1 MNLSKKKATDA
12 QDDLS
17 RLSLRR
23 RQEVQEQQE
32 KNKKHRVYAVIAV
45 VAAILVAALLIWDSG
60 VIQRNAPA
68 YTVGGQSYSVT
79 DVDYYFYNEYNNVA
93 AYGEYVGLD
102 TSVSLKEQDYNE
114 DQTWYDYLLEQAY
127 SSLSEVSA
135 LTSAA
140 KEDGYTISE
149 EGQANID
156 QTIESLKSAADQ
168 YGITEASYLNY
179 TYGRYMTPSAFK
191 KAVTEYYLAQDYAA
205 HVTDNIEVTEEDMD
219 TYYQENSAALDT
231 FDYEAYLLTIDLET
245 QYDDEGN
252 ALDFDPEE
260 LAAAQETLKTQANQL
275 KAAVE
280 AGDEDQVASVVAET
294 GASDLSNLSSSSLS
308 YYNFG
313 TWLSDESRKAGD
325 VGLVEETRTDSSGEE
340 YLYGYYVV
348 KFNSRTL
355 DDYHGVDFYNLL
367 IQADAITSDDE
378 NTDTTSTETTAA
390 ETEYDW
396 DTALSEIEALEEQW
410 LADGGDAESF
420 LAMAEENTD
429 GSTTTYTNVAKDSQN
444 TEVNDWLFGS
454 EHEVGDYDIIKD
466 ETLHGY
472 RLVYFNGY
480 NELPYWQTI
489 AKSALQS
496 ERYQD
501 WLAGEKEGQETSSTF
516 LIDYVGK

>member
-12 QDDLS
+12 RDDLS
-17 RLSLRR
+17 KLSLRR

-32 KNKKHRVYAVIAV
+32 KNRKHRIYAV
-45 VAAILVAALLIWDSG
+45 VAVVVAILVAALLIWDSG

-68 YTVGGQSYSVT
+68 YTVGDQSYSVT

-114 DQTWYDYLLEQAY
+114 EQTWFDYLLEQAY
-127 SSLSEVSA
+127 SALSDVSA

-140 KEDGYTISE
+140 KEAGYTISE

-156 QTIESLKSAADQ
+156 EMIASVKSAADQ

-179 TYGRYMTPSAFK
+179 AYGRYMTPSAFK
-191 KAVTEYYLAQDYAA
+191 KAVTEYCLAQDYAA
-205 HVTDNIEVTEEDMD
+205 NVLENIEVSEEDMD
-219 TYYQENSAALDT
+219 TYYQENAAALDT
-231 FDYEAYLLTIDLET
+231 FDYEAYLLTINLET
-245 QYDDEGN
+245 EYDDEGN

-260 LAAAQETLKTQANQL
+260 LAAAQETLKTQADQL
-275 KAAVE
+275 QAAVE
-280 AGDEDQVASVVAET
+280 AGDEEEVASVVAET

-313 TWLSDESRKAGD
+313 TWLSDEAREAGD
-325 VGLVEETRTDSSGEE
+325 VGLVEETRTDSNEEE

-348 KFNSRTL
+348 KFNGRSL

-367 IQADAITSDDE
+367 IQADTITSEDE
-378 NTDTTSTETTAA
+378 DTDTASTDTTTA

-429 GSTTTYTNVAKDSQN
+429 GSTTSYTNVAKDSQN
-444 TEVNDWLFGS
+444 AEVNDWLFNTQ
-454 EHEVGDYDIIKD
+454 HEVGDYEIIQD

-480 NELPYWQTI
+480 NDLAYWQTV
-489 AKSALQS
+489 AKSAIQS

-516 LIDYVGK
+516 LMDYVGK